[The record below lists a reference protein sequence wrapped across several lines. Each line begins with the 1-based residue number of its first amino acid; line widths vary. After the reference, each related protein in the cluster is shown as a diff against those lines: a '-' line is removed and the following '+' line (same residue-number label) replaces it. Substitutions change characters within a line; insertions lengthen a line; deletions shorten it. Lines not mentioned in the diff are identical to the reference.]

1 MKKQLTTLSTNSAPG
16 GRNSDEQLQ
25 PVATAPGN
33 ISIRLERIS
42 AWQQLA
48 SRRAWELKLIVFFTG
63 MEITFLKTALGIR
76 PGAAPADYS
85 ATVADT
91 VSELTKGRATTW
103 VELIELKCGMT
114 ERTARRY
121 VVAYDRMCGVAPS
134 TVAKICEAFGPCPD
148 KPFALALPDPDV
160 AFAKVPEEDME
171 AFREAF
177 DPYSLSELYEKPV
190 PHAIV
195 LARNAHAKKDS
206 DDREEQAVM
215 AFWLDAF
222 HAQTQRNS
230 YLVLPVPQRK
240 AVLETLE
247 TAVAEIKASLRRE
260 K

>member
-1 MKKQLTTLSTNSAPG
+1 MKKQLATLSTNSAPG
-16 GRNSDEQLQ
+16 GRNGCEQLQ
-25 PVATAPGN
+25 PVAAAPGN

-63 MEITFLKTALGIR
+63 MEIVFLKTALGVRECQRTDID
-76 PGAAPADYS
+76 GTADIVS
-85 ATVADT
+85 AVTN
-91 VSELTKGRATTW
+91 GRATTW
-103 VELIELKCGMT
+103 GELIELKCGMT

-195 LARNAHAKKDS
+195 LARNAHAKKES

-222 HAQTQRNS
+222 HTQTQRNS